1 MREPNS
7 DPPIDRRD
15 RGGATL
21 NAVLKEL
28 VLRGPLSRTEI
39 ATNLAVSGATITR
52 AVRPLLECGLVREI
66 DHVDRA
72 ESPPKLGR
80 PSAHLDVAAEGGQV
94 LGIDMSLS
102 FQTVTLAD
110 LKNRAISKIALELS
124 SQDRPDT
131 VIRRMADAC
140 LRLID
145 RYVENRDRLLGG
157 VAVLAGTVD
166 QRNDRTVRSRYLGW
180 QDVQFGA
187 RLSDILS
194 LPIKVESL
202 MTCSALAETRFGA
215 AKGRS
220 DVLVAICGIRLV
232 TSVMLDGR
240 TVEGRLFPAGLIG
253 FAPILGDAESAVTV
267 DQDASGLGVLLRM
280 QDSSRDVRAMS
291 ISEQSALL
299 SFVIARDRDSD
310 PAVHLPLA
318 ETGRA
323 LGRVLVQ
330 FVACLA
336 PESLVIGGPLARAP
350 SFFEACRE
358 AVVAALGTENPV
370 EIVGSS
376 MFGPGSDRSM
386 SCGLAIGEYL
396 FERPID
402 PAVMGD
408 SAA

>member
-1 MREPNS
+1 MPESNS
-7 DPPIDRRD
+7 DIPFDRRD
-15 RGGATL
+15 RGRHTQ

-39 ATNLAVSGATITR
+39 AANLAVSGATITR
-52 AVRPLLECGLVREI
+52 IVRPLLDCGLVREI
-66 DHVDRA
+66 DYTDRA
-72 ESPPKLGR
+72 GPPRKLGR
-80 PSAHLDVAAEGGQV
+80 PSVHLDVAADGGQV
-94 LGIDMSLS
+94 LGIDLSLS
-102 FQTVTLAD
+102 FQTVTLAN
-110 LKNRAISKIALELS
+110 LKNRAISKTALELS

-131 VIRRMADAC
+131 VIHRLADAC

-145 RYVENRDRLLGG
+145 KYVENRGRLLGG
-157 VAVLAGTVD
+157 FAVLAGTVD
-166 QRNDRTVRSRYLGW
+166 RRNDRTVRSRYLGW
-180 QDVQFGA
+180 QDVQLGA

-202 MTCSALAETRFGA
+202 MTCSALAETRFGVA
-215 AKGRS
+215 RGRS

-240 TVEGRLFPAGLIG
+240 MVEGRLFPAGLIG
-253 FAPILGDAESAVTV
+253 FAPMLGEAESAVTV
-267 DQDASGLGVLLRM
+267 DQYASGLGVLLRM
-280 QDSSRDVRAMS
+280 QDSDFDVRAMS

-299 SFVIARDRDSD
+299 SSVIGRDRDSD

-336 PESLVIGGPLARAP
+336 PESLVIGGPLAGAP
-350 SFFEACRE
+350 SFFAACRE
-358 AVVAALGTENPV
+358 AIAAALGAENPI

-376 MFGPGSDRSM
+376 MFGPSSDRSM

-402 PAVMGD
+402 PAILGD